1 VNKIPPKYMIKV
13 LNKSFS
19 ILNIFLEQKSP
30 ISMTEIS
37 RKLNFN
43 LSTVQRIIETLRYG
57 GYIEQ
62 DPISQKYQLGL
73 KLLELGMAKFH
84 QISLIKEATPYLKEL
99 VGKFNET
106 VHLGILEDID
116 VLYLAKEE
124 SSQIVRMVSYV
135 GSRAPVH
142 CTGLGKV
149 LLAHLPLSK
158 RKNTLDKIKLSRR
171 TKNTITDRECL
182 EIELDRIEKEGFA
195 LDKEENEKDVS
206 CIAAPIR
213 NYQGR
218 VIAAVSI
225 SGPSYR
231 INEKNQKQLKKEII
245 TTCQKIS
252 SRIGFQLN
260 K

>member
-1 VNKIPPKYMIKV
+1 MIKV

-158 RKNTLDKIKLSRR
+158 RKNTL
-171 TKNTITDRECL
+171 
-182 EIELDRIEKEGFA
+182 EK
-195 LDKEENEKDVS
+195 KKVS
-206 CIAAPIR
+206 
-213 NYQGR
+213 
-218 VIAAVSI
+218 
-225 SGPSYR
+225 
-231 INEKNQKQLKKEII
+231 L
-245 TTCQKIS
+245 
-252 SRIGFQLN
+252 
-260 K
+260 

>member
-1 VNKIPPKYMIKV
+1 MIKV